1 MDIVKGNA
9 YSDSLL
15 AFGAFYFFYH
25 QKINITVRNSSPSR
39 MRPKR
44 TIFMGLNCSIILRVI
59 SRMAVSIIATFV
71 VIIA

>member
-9 YSDSLL
+9 YSDPLL
-15 AFGAFYFFYH
+15 AFGAFYFFDD
-25 QKINITVRNSSPSR
+25 QKINITVRNSSPPR

-59 SRMAVSIIATFV
+59 SRMAVSITATLH
-71 VIIA
+71 